1 MGKKKQLKAEIKEL
15 EMNSYYDYEHNEW
28 SKERIKELE
37 ESNLILKA
45 QVDFYKKED
54 IGTIQPL
61 EIDII
66 TVELLLKKWQEVPK
80 FIHSDCYKA
89 VVVNAKKLL
98 NKMYNSSY
106 YQKSI

>member
-1 MGKKKQLKAEIKEL
+1 MSKKKELKAEIKEL
-15 EMNSYYDYEHNEW
+15 KMDRYYDYEHNEW

-61 EIDII
+61 AIDII
-66 TVELLLKKWQEVPK
+66 TVELLLKEWQEVPK
-80 FIHSDCYKA
+80 FIHSDCYKS

-98 NKMYNSSY
+98 NKMYNS
-106 YQKSI
+106 